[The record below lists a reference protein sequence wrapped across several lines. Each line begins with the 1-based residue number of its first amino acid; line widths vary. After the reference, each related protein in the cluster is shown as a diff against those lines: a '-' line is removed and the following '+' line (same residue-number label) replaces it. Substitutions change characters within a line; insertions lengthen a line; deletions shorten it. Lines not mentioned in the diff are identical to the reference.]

1 MSDPKRFSV
10 PPAPEESNFMFPIM
24 GFLVC
29 LSAGFVNEIKLII
42 ENELIYLKAAI
53 RLTKKTTKTHGVT
66 KIESHKN
73 SLAYISHNGN
83 NTHP

>member
-1 MSDPKRFSV
+1 
-10 PPAPEESNFMFPIM
+10 
-24 GFLVC
+24 VC
-29 LSAGFVNEIKLII
+29 LSAGFITEIKLII

-53 RLTKKTTKTHGVT
+53 RLTKKNDKKTHGVT

-83 NTHP
+83 NAHP